1 MLTFFSDFRPG
12 SQLAYIVFTAYC
24 TAQKTCICHISQN
37 IEKKESPWRG
47 QKGKSLCGKSNIKPG
62 PKILMKRKVWPYSF
76 LFSVNF
82 WTSFNPF
89 ISQVRSR
96 DDLSREFQWT
106 SLSRDSQGI
115 SMLSLIGTGLSRVP
129 AIATARRGCASRHGR
144 ASSRAGGKLVSRNN
158 HARDQPRW
166 KGFLPLYFIIK
177 SNRLWFRP
185 KRKKQWTIFSYGKE
199 GNETDI
205 SHIDSCF
212 VFLWG
217 NGKRKHKA
225 Q

>member
-1 MLTFFSDFRPG
+1 M
-12 SQLAYIVFTAYC
+12 
-24 TAQKTCICHISQN
+24 
-37 IEKKESPWRG
+37 
-47 QKGKSLCGKSNIKPG
+47 
-62 PKILMKRKVWPYSF
+62 
-76 LFSVNF
+76 NF

-115 SMLSLIGTGLSRVP
+115 SMLPLIGRRHDHIDTGLSRVP

-205 SHIDSCF
+205 SHIW
-212 VFLWG
+212 FLFCLPL
-217 NGKRKHKA
+217 GKRKKKT
-225 Q
+225 QGTVKSSLPKGNLRCKRTIQITYLQRESFTQKIKMKY